1 MPLSRPAGTRDFNP
15 EAKRLQSWLFGHWT
29 AVSEQF
35 GFEMVDYPVLES
47 ESLFIR
53 KAGEEI
59 TEQLYNFEVLVVGC
73 WVFQGC
79 KSWAVEGTRSGLLP
93 TRVQQCLMYQL

>member
-1 MPLSRPAGTRDFNP
+1 MSLRCLAGTRDFNP
-15 EAKRLQSWLFGHWT
+15 EAKRLQSWLFGHWA
-29 AVSEQF
+29 AVTEQF

-59 TEQLYNFEVLVVGC
+59 TEQLYNFEVLVAGGWIC
-73 WVFQGC
+73 HC
-79 KSWAVEGTRSGLLP
+79 CES
-93 TRVQQCLMYQL
+93 

>member
-1 MPLSRPAGTRDFNP
+1 
-15 EAKRLQSWLFGHWT
+15 
-29 AVSEQF
+29 
-35 GFEMVDYPVLES
+35 MVDYPVLES

-73 WVFQGC
+73 WVSQGC
-79 KSWAVEGTRSGLLP
+79 ESWAVGGTCSGQSP
-93 TRVQQCLMYQL
+93 TRVQQRLLYQL